1 MSYCRWSCDGF
12 KSDVYVYQN
21 EDDFY
26 SVRIKKQRSVINDD
40 APLLIEF
47 DGTNAPEAYASQ
59 LNYSRWLNDRP
70 RINIIQKYAGETLH
84 FDDIPATIHFLHKLR
99 DLKYHV
105 PEHAFDRLHFDY
117 TSEKDTNGLQL

>member
-12 KSDVYVYQN
+12 RSDVYVYQ

-40 APLLIEF
+40 APPLIEF

-59 LNYSRWLNDRP
+59 LNYSRWLNDQP
-70 RINIIQKYAGETLH
+70 RITIIKKYAGQTLH
-84 FDDIPATIHFLHKLR
+84 FDDPSSTVHFLRKLR
-99 DLKYHV
+99 DLGYWV
-105 PEHAFDRLHFDY
+105 PEHAFERLNED
-117 TSEKDTNGLQL
+117 S